1 MNGLEATVP
10 EAQRVLSLENVSISL
25 GAGGDAVT
33 PVGPIDLSLSAGE
46 SLGIV
51 GESGSGKSLT
61 LKAIMGLLPPE
72 AHVAGRI
79 DFRDHDGQILPSQVA
94 RGRGVSMVFQEPM
107 TALNPTMRVGTQV
120 AWGVRARTG
129 ASRSDA
135 AARAV
140 ELLAQVGI
148 PEPAE
153 RARKWP
159 HQLSGGLRQRVVIAM
174 ALATDPTL
182 LLCDEPTTALDVT
195 VQAQILTL
203 LRSLQESW
211 GLSLVFVSH
220 DLGVVSK
227 VCDRIAV
234 MYAGQVVETGPT
246 DSVLR
251 APRHPYTAALLAAVP
266 SYVKVGKPLAG
277 IGGSPP
283 DPRDF
288 PTGCRFAPRCSFA
301 RDECRTTTMQK
312 VANRGHATACIR
324 ADELVELAR

>member
-1 MNGLEATVP
+1 MS
-10 EAQRVLSLENVSISL
+10 VLSLENVRISL
-25 GAGGDAVT
+25 GESGDAIT
-33 PVGPIDLSLSAGE
+33 PVGPISLSLAAGE

-61 LKAIMGLLPPE
+61 LKAVMGLLPLASRVE
-72 AHVAGRI
+72 GRM
-79 DFRDHDGQILPSQVA
+79 DFRDPTGKVLPSQQA

-129 ASRSDA
+129 ANRADA

-140 ELLAQVGI
+140 DLLAQVGI
-148 PEPAE
+148 PEPAK
-153 RARKWP
+153 RARLWP

-174 ALATDPTL
+174 ALATEPSL

-203 LRSLQESW
+203 LKSLRESL
-211 GLSLVFVSH
+211 GMSLVFVSH
-220 DLGVVSK
+220 DLGVVGK
-227 VCDRIAV
+227 VCDHLAV

-246 DSVLR
+246 ESVLS

-266 SYVKVGKPLAG
+266 SYAKVGKPLAG
-277 IGGSPP
+277 IGGAPP
-283 DPRDF
+283 DPREF
-288 PTGCRFAPRCSFA
+288 PPGCRFAPRCSFA
-301 RDECRTTTMQK
+301 QDKCRTGEMSLVSTD
-312 VANRGHATACIR
+312 GHATACIR
-324 ADELVELAR
+324 ADELSELA